1 VEGEDMGS
9 WWRDPRIRAL
19 GVVVAVGGLAAWMD
33 RESLRGVQTGLE
45 MRRMREEQLKRRMEA
60 ENLFIEVWD
69 YTHLPQVYPWRVDW
83 ARDIVFVEAY
93 GRIYHSKGGRRLYEW
108 YRRYPGW
115 SRYVILDR
123 FPSWRRSP

>member
-1 VEGEDMGS
+1 MGS

-60 ENLFIEVWD
+60 ENLFVEV
-69 YTHLPQVYPWRVDW
+69 
-83 ARDIVFVEAY
+83 
-93 GRIYHSKGGRRLYEW
+93 
-108 YRRYPGW
+108 
-115 SRYVILDR
+115 
-123 FPSWRRSP
+123 